1 MEWLHAYSDRYP
13 DLNERDLR
21 AAQRCIFYREPPI
34 HPLVQ
39 VCLEDCSKD
48 SGAKDHFRVNVKWPA
63 FVVRDLVRIPLQIS
77 NGQNV

>member
-1 MEWLHAYSDRYP
+1 M
-13 DLNERDLR
+13 
-21 AAQRCIFYREPPI
+21 FYREPPI

-48 SGAKDHFRVNVKWPA
+48 PDAKGHFRVNVQWPA
-63 FVVRDLVRIPLQIS
+63 FVARDLVRIPLQIS